1 MKLGFIGYGEAAKT
15 ISGGFKEEG
24 LQEQYAWDI
33 YWQVSEQESPAAT
46 RVNSMEELFST
57 CDVVMCL
64 TPASASIA
72 VAEQCKEYMTKDHIY
87 VDASSSSSPKVMEKV
102 WDIIKDT
109 GVQFADGA
117 LLDTVPKYRHKTPL
131 VLAGNGAQAAYNA
144 LAPYGINGEVV
155 GTEPGSASAIKML
168 RSVYT
173 KAHLACAFEMLEA
186 AVYYGIE
193 DYIMASLAKTID
205 EKDFISGMSGRTCG
219 GVIHA
224 ARRSEELAMAA
235 EMMEESGLSAGV
247 AKAGA
252 EKLYEIG
259 ELNLKEK
266 LGTYR
271 PKTWK
276 EAMQCIKQAKE
287 EKR

>member
-1 MKLGFIGYGEAAKT
+1 MKLGFIGYGEAAKA
-15 ISGGFKEEG
+15 ISGGLKEEG
-24 LQEQYAWDI
+24 LKEQYAWDI
-33 YWQVSEQESPAAT
+33 RWQVSEQEELAAT
-46 RVNSMEELFST
+46 RVESMEELFGN

-87 VDASSSSSPKVMEKV
+87 VDASSSSPKVMETV
-102 WDIIKDT
+102 WDIIKET

-131 VLAGNGAQAAYNA
+131 VLAGNGAQAAYDA
-144 LAPYGINGEVV
+144 LVPYGMKAEVV
-155 GTEPGSASAIKML
+155 GTEPGSACAIKML

-186 AVYYGIE
+186 AVHYGVE
-193 DYIMASLAKTID
+193 DYIMASLAKTMD

-247 AKAGA
+247 AKAGSQ
-252 EKLYEIG
+252 KLREIG

-266 LGTYR
+266 LGAYR

-276 EAMQCIKQAKE
+276 EAMHCVKQAKE
-287 EKR
+287 EKK

>member
-1 MKLGFIGYGEAAKT
+1 MKLGFIGYGEAAKA
-15 ISGGFKEEG
+15 ISGGLKEEG
-24 LQEQYAWDI
+24 LKEQYAWDI
-33 YWQVSEQESPAAT
+33 RWQVSEQEELAAT
-46 RVNSMEELFST
+46 RVESMEELFGN

-87 VDASSSSSPKVMEKV
+87 VDASSSSPKVMETV
-102 WDIIKDT
+102 WDIIKET

-131 VLAGNGAQAAYNA
+131 VLAGNGAQAAYDA
-144 LAPYGINGEVV
+144 LVPYGMKAEVV
-155 GTEPGSASAIKML
+155 GTEPGSACAIKML

-186 AVYYGIE
+186 AVHYGVE
-193 DYIMASLAKTID
+193 DYIMASLAKTMD

-247 AKAGA
+247 AKAGS
-252 EKLYEIG
+252 EKLREIG

-266 LGTYR
+266 LGAYR

-276 EAMQCIKQAKE
+276 EAMHCVKQAKE
-287 EKR
+287 EKK